1 MDYRIPAISG
11 AMIALLPIGVA
22 AQDIAGA
29 ATFGLGSYDSSDGFA
44 DFSTLSL
51 DGEIDLK
58 FSNGLMFGAT
68 AATTRADVDGI
79 DEDASVNAFGLTA
92 GYAFASMWNG
102 GVYFENSEFVLEG
115 FGSASV
121 DSYGLF
127 AGYSSDLMD
136 LELFGGVTD
145 GYEVSGAGI
154 DWNDLGLSLSYN
166 MGPDGKFGGHVMRS
180 HLSQGAV
187 EVDMVSAGLGGHYAF
202 GQGFMG
208 FAGLTHATVE
218 EFAGDITTVG
228 IGVGYDLS
236 AFTNFAAVA
245 SLEVAHSRL
254 DDGTDTYDEDSI
266 RLGVTVPLGGAATVP
281 MNSVARSAL
290 SPNRTAVTSTLI
302 GAY

>member
-102 GVYFENSEFVLEG
+102 GVYFENSEFVLDG

>member
-11 AMIALLPIGVA
+11 AMLALLPIGVA
-22 AQDIAGA
+22 AQEIAGA

-79 DEDASVNAFGLTA
+79 AEDASVNTFGLTA
-92 GYAFASMWNG
+92 GYTFASQWNG

-115 FGSASV
+115 FGSASI

-127 AGYSSDLMD
+127 AGFSSDLMD
-136 LELFGGVTD
+136 LEVFGGVTD

-180 HLSQGAV
+180 HLSRGAV
-187 EVDMVSAGLGGHYAF
+187 ELDMVSAGLGGHYAF

-245 SLEVAHSRL
+245 SLEVAHTRL